1 MLGKIVLI
9 LGILGMLLGGAILV
23 ISALLPTLTEGRT
36 SPDEALLGIIPGAIV
51 LIGSFFIAV
60 IGLVVVLMKRKKA
73 VAVANG

>member
-1 MLGKIVLI
+1 MIGKIVLI
-9 LGILGMLLGGAILV
+9 LGILGMLLGGAILI

-36 SPDEALLGIIPGAIV
+36 STDEALLGIIPGAIV
-51 LIGSFFIAV
+51 LIGSFFFAV